1 MSDIQQYDNLHF
13 VFGGARSG
21 KSRYSEAL
29 VKASG
34 DRVLYVATAQI
45 LDDEMRRRI
54 EAHRARRPSC
64 WDTLEAYSRTFDKLE
79 AKLSEESF
87 NGVILD
93 CISIWASNLVITL
106 PEIASEEYAKSI
118 LYPELEKLYSIIISH
133 PETTFVLVSNE
144 VGMGVIPAYPLG
156 RLYRDMLGR
165 INQKIV
171 ERAKTACFMVAGVPL
186 RIKG

>member
-1 MSDIQQYDNLHF
+1 MENKLN
-13 VFGGARSG
+13 
-21 KSRYSEAL
+21 EAT
-29 VKASG
+29 
-34 DRVLYVATAQI
+34 Y
-45 LDDEMRRRI
+45 
-54 EAHRARRPSC
+54 
-64 WDTLEAYSRTFDKLE
+64 
-79 AKLSEESF
+79 

-93 CISIWASNLVITL
+93 CVSVWTSNIVITL

-118 LYPELEKLYSIIISH
+118 LYPELEKLFKIIAAK

-144 VGMGVIPAYPLG
+144 VGLGIIPAYPLG

-171 ERAKTACFMVAGVPL
+171 QRAKTACFMVAGVPL

>member
-1 MSDIQQYDNLHF
+1 MTDIQQYDNLHF

-29 VKASG
+29 VKATG

-64 WDTLEAYSRTFDKLE
+64 WDTLEAYSRTFDKMENKLNE
-79 AKLSEESF
+79 ATY

-93 CISIWASNLVITL
+93 CISVWTSNIVITL

-118 LYPELEKLYSIIISH
+118 LYPELEKLFKIIADK

-144 VGMGVIPAYPLG
+144 VGLGIIPAYPLG

-171 ERAKTACFMVAGVPL
+171 QRAKTACFMVAGVPL